1 MGSAH
6 LVKAPAGTTR
16 LILLLLAA
24 ALVLRLGV
32 ITVAAVAVPDDLSND
47 VKHHAA
53 LVADPVGH
61 LRHEPGMVE
70 QYPPFLGFAE
80 WITIKPWLAL
90 GASEATAQRLGSSI
104 WDLAGMAVLLVA
116 IAGRSRRGLLI
127 IGVVWGAALI
137 FWPTSALLGQDET
150 IAACFVAV
158 AILLAARHRLAA
170 ACAVLVLGLF
180 VAKVFL
186 LAVLLSFLLTAPASE
201 RRRAW
206 TVSAVVLAALAG
218 VTWLFSGT
226 DGISQQLRYE
236 IPYPAFTVSPWS
248 TLLLHHDVS
257 GTTAHDWSV
266 VLATVAAVV
275 VLALWWRHRG
285 DRELGA
291 ARLGA
296 ALLLVVFAFL
306 AVSNPEY
313 LCIAAPLALF
323 AALCSDDFGTVW
335 ALLVAS
341 TLAWAVNG
349 AYHLLKDAAHD
360 HGYELGLRGFQGDV
374 SGRLAFLDV
383 LHRGLV
389 IALFLA
395 LLYTAYRLVMR
406 PVIPSAV
413 PDEL

>member
-1 MGSAH
+1 M
-6 LVKAPAGTTR
+6 KAPAGTTR
-16 LILLLLAA
+16 LILLLLAG

-32 ITVAAVAVPDDLSND
+32 IGIAAVAAPDDISND
-47 VKHHAA
+47 VKHHTE
-53 LVADPVGH
+53 LVADPLGH
-61 LRHEPGMVE
+61 LRHDPGMVE

-80 WITIKPWLAL
+80 WITVKPWLAL
-90 GASEATAQRLGSSI
+90 GASDATAQRLGSSI
-104 WDLAGMAVLLVA
+104 WDLAGMAVLLLA
-116 IAGRSRRGLLI
+116 IARRRRRDMLI
-127 IGVVWGAALI
+127 VGAVWGAALI

-158 AILLAARHRLAA
+158 AVLLAARHQRAA
-170 ACAVLVLGLF
+170 ACAVLVAGLF

-186 LAVLLSFLLTAPASE
+186 LAVLLAFLLTALPSE

-206 TVSAVVLAALAG
+206 TASAIVFAVLVG
-218 VTWLFSGT
+218 VTWLFSST

-236 IPYPAFTVSPWS
+236 IPYPAFTMSPWS

-257 GTTAHDWSV
+257 GATAHDWSA
-266 VLATVAAVV
+266 VLAGVAAMG
-275 VLALWWRHRG
+275 VLTLWWFHRS

-291 ARLGA
+291 ARLAA

-323 AALCSDDFGTVW
+323 AALLADDIGVVW

-349 AYHLLKDAAHD
+349 VYHLLKDTARD
-360 HGYELGLRGFQGDV
+360 HGYELGLRGFQGDIT
-374 SGRLAFLDV
+374 GRLAVLDV

-389 IALFLA
+389 IALWIA
-395 LLYTAYRLVMR
+395 LLYTAYRLVTR
-406 PVIPSAV
+406 PAHEAV
-413 PDEL
+413 APAEL